1 MLLGLLLLLRAKTKL
16 AMVRKSETTFD
27 HTYRCERS
35 YGETSMIVASA
46 GWRRLAIILGSRGLD
61 VTGKLTVGT
70 RRRDPRPP
78 PDQVAA
84 HCGS

>member
-16 AMVRKSETTFD
+16 AMVRKSEITFD
-27 HTYRCERS
+27 HTYRCENS

-46 GWRRLAIILGSRGLD
+46 GWPPSHNLGSRGLD